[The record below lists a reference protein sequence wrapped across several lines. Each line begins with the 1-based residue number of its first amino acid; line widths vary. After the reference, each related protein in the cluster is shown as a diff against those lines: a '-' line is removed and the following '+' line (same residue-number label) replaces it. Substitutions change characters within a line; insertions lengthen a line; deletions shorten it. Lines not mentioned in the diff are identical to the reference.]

1 MDRLA
6 YTIVKRR
13 KLIFWIFILLTVL
26 SACFIPE
33 VRVNYNLAE
42 YLPSEMRTSQALE
55 IMEREFSLT
64 GSARV
69 MVEDVSV
76 AEAADLKQ
84 RLARVDGVKSVIW
97 LDDMEDIYKPL
108 EYMDQKTVESYYK
121 DGSAPSL

>member
-1 MDRLA
+1 MDRIA
-6 YTIVKRR
+6 DTIVKRR

-33 VRVNYNLAE
+33 VRVNYNLTE

-55 IMEREFSLT
+55 IMEEEFSLT
-64 GSARV
+64 GTARV

-97 LDDMEDIYKPL
+97 LDDVEDIYKPL
-108 EYMDQKTVESYYK
+108 DYMDRNQSKAITRMVRHS
-121 DGSAPSL
+121 SL